1 MQADSHFHPE
11 GAWFVRKGTT
21 VRGLFPSGAIVQDVL
36 LGRLD
41 LFTEISR
48 DGERWSPL
56 AEHAE
61 LLPQALLRERIENAS
76 DWATERLRAGMR
88 WADERSGRD
97 RRAAAAPQAPDARRN
112 GSDRRR
118 DPAQCAR
125 PKADDARGPQ
135 RQPRDG
141 LLATVLGLAVLVAI
155 VVIFSGGFANPIP
168 VRMHLP
174 GVTQSS
180 D

>member
-1 MQADSHFHPE
+1 MQADSHIHPE
-11 GAWFVRKGTT
+11 GAWFVRKGTS
-21 VRGLFPSGAIVQDVL
+21 VRGLFPPGAIVQDVL

-41 LFTEISR
+41 LFAEISR
-48 DGERWSPL
+48 DGQRWSPL

-76 DWATERLRAGMR
+76 DWATERFRAGMR

-97 RRAAAAPQAPDARRN
+97 RRAAATPQPADVRRS
-112 GSDRRR
+112 GADRRR

-125 PKADDARGPQ
+125 PKADDLRGAQ
-135 RQPRDG
+135 RPRRDA
-141 LLATVLGLAVLVAI
+141 LLATAVGLAVLVAI
-155 VVIFSGGFANPIP
+155 LAIFAGGFANPIP